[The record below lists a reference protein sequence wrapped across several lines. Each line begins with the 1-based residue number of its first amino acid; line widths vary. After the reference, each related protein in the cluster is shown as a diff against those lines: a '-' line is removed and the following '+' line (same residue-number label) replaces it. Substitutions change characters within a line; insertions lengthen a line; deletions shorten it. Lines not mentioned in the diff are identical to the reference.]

1 MAVFAISDLHLSFA
15 HPKPMDIFGPE
26 WQGHEEKIARN
37 WDGLVSPAD
46 VVVVAGDTSWAMRLP
61 EAMPDLDYV
70 AARPGRKLLIR
81 GNHDYWWGRQATN
94 KIQRAV
100 DPSITLIQGT
110 SVVVDGM
117 GIAGTR
123 GWRIQDYE
131 LEGPVQGSVK
141 IYERELEYLRRAL
154 SSLPP
159 EAAMRIAV
167 LHYPPFD
174 LGLEPNDFR
183 AVLEEFGVDILI
195 YGHVHR
201 GTGSYLEGD
210 VGGIRYCLAAVDH
223 TNFAPVRVWPEG
235 EQ

>member
-1 MAVFAISDLHLSFA
+1 
-15 HPKPMDIFGPE
+15 MDIFGRE
-26 WQGHEEKIARN
+26 WHDHAKKIARN
-37 WDGLVSPAD
+37 WDRSVSPED
-46 VVVVAGDTSWAMRLP
+46 VVLVAGDTSWAMRLP
-61 EAMPDLDYV
+61 EATGDLDYV
-70 AARPGRKLLIR
+70 AARPGKKFLIR

-94 KIQRAV
+94 KVQRMV

-110 SVVVDGM
+110 SVVVDGV

-123 GWRIQDYE
+123 GWRLQDYE

-141 IYERELEYLRRAL
+141 IYERELAYLRRAL

-159 EAAMRIAV
+159 DISTTIAV

-183 AVLEEFGVDILI
+183 AVLDEFRVDILV

-201 GTGSYLEGD
+201 GTGSYLEGE
-210 VGGIRYCLAAVDH
+210 VGGIRYYLAAVDH
-223 TNFAPVRVWPEG
+223 TGFTPVRVWG
-235 EQ
+235 VG